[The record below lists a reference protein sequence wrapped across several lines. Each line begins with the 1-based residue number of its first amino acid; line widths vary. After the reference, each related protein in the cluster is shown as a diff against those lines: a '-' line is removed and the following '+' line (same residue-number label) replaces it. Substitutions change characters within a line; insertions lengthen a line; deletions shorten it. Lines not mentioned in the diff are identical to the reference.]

1 MFQIEAS
8 KRFRKK
14 FSKLIK
20 NNKALEEKINLA
32 ILQLKDDPGYA
43 SLKTHKVNLPNYGQV
58 FSSYVT
64 GDIRILW
71 TKTDEAFV
79 LLLLDVGGHEGGKGV
94 Y

>member
-20 NNKALEEKINLA
+20 NNKALEEKISQT
-32 ILQLKDDPGYA
+32 ILQLRTDPGYA
-43 SLKTHKVNLPNYGQV
+43 SLKTHKVNLTNYGQV

-79 LLLLDVGGHEGGKGV
+79 LLLLDVGGHEGGKGI